1 MATVKRAQRVADRIL
16 EETAEILRRE
26 VSDPRMAMITLT
38 GVKVSDDLRHARIF
52 FVEMGEETC
61 REETM
66 EALRKASGFLRRELG
81 RRLQLRYVPE
91 VVFTADGSF
100 AYGARIDRLIAEIH
114 RNERQDDTE
123 NS

>member
-91 VVFTADGSF
+91 VVFTPDGSF
-100 AYGARIDRLIAEIH
+100 AYGARIDRLIADIH
-114 RNERQDDTE
+114 QNERQDDTE